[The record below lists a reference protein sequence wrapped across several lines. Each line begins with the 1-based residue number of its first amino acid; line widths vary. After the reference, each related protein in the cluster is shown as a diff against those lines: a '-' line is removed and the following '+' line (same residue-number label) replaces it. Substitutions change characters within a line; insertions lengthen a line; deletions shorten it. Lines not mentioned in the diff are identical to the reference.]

1 MNQERLASLREKVF
15 RAYVDK
21 TPKSKQIYERAC
33 RSLLGGVCSSTRFF
47 PPYPFHMTHGR
58 GSKIYDVDG
67 NEYIDCFLSAG
78 PLILGHCHPEVMDAV
93 RRELDRGLLVF
104 NDDLVVECAELIKE
118 IVPCAERV
126 RFANTGT
133 EATLFA
139 VRIARAFTGKN
150 KIIKFYGHYHGL
162 DDQFCVGTSSVS
174 NDATS
179 AGVPKES
186 LKNTVLLKFS
196 DVEAVRRKI
205 AEDKDIAGVILDPQM
220 QAGGI
225 WPASR
230 DYLRELRQITEERG
244 VVLIFD
250 EVITGFRLAPGGAQ
264 EYFKVKP
271 DLVALSKGLAGG
283 AKLAAV
289 AGREDVMSTVT
300 PRGLAPSASTKKFAL
315 HGGTFVDSN
324 IALAASIAAL
334 KVYKKLGGQGE
345 YQKLFQRSEKLKA
358 EIEGAFAEKGVPV
371 HVNICGPSLK
381 LFLTSLEPSFELYS
395 GLDMTALDLFYIS
408 LIAEGIFLTN
418 PALRSI
424 FLSFA
429 HTDEDMK
436 KIINA
441 INTSLGKYHLEDIL

>member
-1 MNQERLASLREKVF
+1 MNQERLAALREKVF
-15 RAYVDK
+15 EAYRKK
-21 TPKSKQIYERAC
+21 TPKSKEIHERAC
-33 RSLLGGVCSSTRFF
+33 KSLLGGVCASSRFF

-67 NEYIDCFLSAG
+67 NEYVDCFLSAG
-78 PLILGHCHPEVMDAV
+78 PLILGHCYPEVMEAV

-104 NDDLVVECAELIKE
+104 DLDLAVECAELLKE
-118 IVPCAERV
+118 IVPCAEKV
-126 RFANTGT
+126 RFANSGT

-139 VRIARAFTGKN
+139 VRMARTFTGKN

-162 DDQFCVGTSSVS
+162 DDQFCIGTSSIS
-174 NDATS
+174 NEATS

-186 LKNTVLLKFS
+186 LENTILLRFN
-196 DVEAVRRKI
+196 DAEAVRRKL
-205 AEDKDIAGVILDPQM
+205 AEDNDIAGVILDPQM
-220 QAGGI
+220 HAGGI
-225 WPASR
+225 WPPNR
-230 DYLRELRQITEERG
+230 DYFRELRQITEEHG
-244 VVLIFD
+244 IVLIFD

-271 DLVALSKGLAGG
+271 DLVTLSKGIAAG

-289 AGREDVMSTVT
+289 AGREEVMNTVT
-300 PRGLAPSASTKKFAL
+300 PRGLAPSAATKKFAL
-315 HGGTFVDSN
+315 HGGTFVDGT

-334 KVYKKLGGQGE
+334 KVYKKLGEKGE

-358 EIEGAFAEKGVPV
+358 GIEEAFMQRKIPL
-371 HVNICGPSLK
+371 HINMCGPSLK
-381 LFLTSLEPSFELYS
+381 LFLTNLEPSFELYC
-395 GLDMTALDLFYIS
+395 GLDMTVLDLFYTS

-424 FLSFA
+424 YLSFA
-429 HTDEDMK
+429 HTDEDVK

-441 INTSLGKYHLEDIL
+441 VRNSLDKYNFKDVL